1 MFLGSLNQRQ
11 KELFIQ
17 LCIHAALANGIIESE
32 ESILIDEY
40 CKEMAIDNPGTK
52 ASISMK
58 DALLE
63 LKSISSTQEL
73 NIITFEIAAIF
84 VSDGEYT
91 EDEIYFMDELTNAF
105 NIDEEKAEKMINQI
119 EEYNFLFK

>member
-1 MFLGSLNQRQ
+1 
-11 KELFIQ
+11 
-17 LCIHAALANGIIESE
+17 
-32 ESILIDEY
+32 
-40 CKEMAIDNPGTK
+40 
-52 ASISMK
+52 MK

-73 NIITFEIAAIF
+73 NIITSEIAAIF

-119 EEYNFLFK
+119 EEYNFLFKEISKSILE